1 LVTAAPH
8 REEKD
13 NRSRTGF
20 KLLTT
25 VDEALEASLA
35 LIEAARETIRFE
47 FYIYRDSEVGQKFL
61 DALVRAAQRG
71 VEVRVMIDSL
81 GSVSL
86 QEKFFDALK
95 TAGGQFRWFNP
106 LKLKRLGFRNHRKC
120 VVCDDQ
126 VGIVGGFNIGP
137 EYQGDGV
144 TKGWHDLGM
153 VVPASIAKELSHSFD
168 ALWSMADYRHHLFTR
183 LRRSA
188 IQRIASTQDG
198 QLLTTA
204 PGRGPFFMRN
214 AIQADLRSAR
224 NADIIS
230 AYFLPPRQLR
240 REIVRIVQRGG
251 RARLILAGKSDVALS
266 QIAAHK
272 LYQMF
277 LRAGVELYEYQ
288 PQILHTKFFQ
298 FDNICY
304 VGSANLD
311 KRSLMINYELLVRVQ
326 DEQLAAQGSEFF
338 EQTLKNCTRVDRAT
352 WRKSRTMW
360 KKAREQWAY
369 WVLARLDP
377 WLSSLQFRILKD
389 QSKVEGWD

>member
-1 LVTAAPH
+1 MVTTAPVS
-8 REEKD
+8 EKV
-13 NRSRTGF
+13 SRPKTAF

-25 VDEALEASLA
+25 VDEALETCLA
-35 LIEAARETIRFE
+35 LINAARETIRFE
-47 FYIYRDSEVGQKFL
+47 FYIYRDSEIGQRFL

-71 VEVRVMIDSL
+71 VNVRVMIDSL

-86 QEKFFDALK
+86 AEKFFDPLK
-95 TAGGQFRWFNP
+95 EAGGQFRWFNP

-120 VVCDDQ
+120 IVCDDKI
-126 VGIVGGFNIGP
+126 GIVGGFNIGP
-137 EYQGDGV
+137 EYQGDGL
-144 TKGWHDLGM
+144 TKGWHDMGM
-153 VVPASIAKELSHSFD
+153 RVPASIARELSLSFD

-188 IQRIASTQDG
+188 VQRIASTPDG

-214 AIQADLRSAR
+214 ALTADLKSAR

-240 REIVRIVQRGG
+240 REIVRVVRRGG

-272 LYQMF
+272 LYQAF

-288 PQILHTKFFQ
+288 PQILHTKFFRL
-298 FDNICY
+298 DNVCY
-304 VGSANLD
+304 VGSANMD

-326 DEQLAAQGSEFF
+326 DDDLAAEGAEFF
-338 EQTLKNCTRVDRAT
+338 ERTLQNCKRIDPAA
-352 WRKSRTMW
+352 WRKSRTIWNKM
-360 KKAREQWAY
+360 REQWAF
-369 WVLARLDP
+369 WILSRVDP
-377 WLSSLQFRILKD
+377 WLSALQFRVLKD